1 MRRRLCRKCVKP
13 HKCNGSSFK
22 NSIKEN
28 LNKSRQIPKC
38 KKMLTCF
45 LIINS
50 HKRSHFFYRVKTIMT
65 IQRSSQLLLK

>member
-28 LNKSRQIPKC
+28 LKKSREIPKC

-45 LIINS
+45 LIILYYS
-50 HKRSHFFYRVKTIMT
+50 YSLLFFIIHIKEVTFST
-65 IQRSSQLLLK
+65 GLKQ